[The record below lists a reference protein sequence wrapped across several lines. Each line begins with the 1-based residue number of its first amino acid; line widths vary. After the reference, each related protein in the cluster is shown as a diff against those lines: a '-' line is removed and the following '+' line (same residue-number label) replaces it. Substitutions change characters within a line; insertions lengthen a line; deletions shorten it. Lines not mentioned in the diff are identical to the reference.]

1 MLFARLNLL
10 LLTIG
15 SLAPVAQAQEIKL
28 MIQEFAPFNHTDPKT
43 RKIVGFITD
52 KAQAIIQRA
61 GGSSSISSTSLARA
75 LQAARTEENTCV
87 LSLRRT
93 PERENSYQWVG
104 PLIITDWA
112 LYGKKGNPNKLKNF
126 EDAKAYRIG
135 SYKASATAAEL
146 RALGYTIEL
155 AGQDEENPRLMM
167 NQRIDYWIVAEQRG
181 MYITRQQGYE
191 NEIGRIASYKT
202 IELFMLCHS
211 GMPKQQI
218 DLFNRINKE
227 LDSDG
232 TMNKILQKYGVN

>member
-1 MLFARLNLL
+1 MFIARLSLFLL
-10 LLTIG
+10 AIN
-15 SLAPVAQAQEIKL
+15 SLASLAQAQEIKL

-43 RKIVGFITD
+43 KKIVGFITD
-52 KAQAIIQRA
+52 KAEEIIKRA
-61 GGSSSISSTSLARA
+61 GTTSSISSTSLARA
-75 LQAARTEENTCV
+75 LQAAKTEENTCV

-93 PERENSYQWVG
+93 PERENFYQWVG

-112 LYGKKGNPNKLKNF
+112 LYGKKDDPNKLKNF
-126 EDAKAYRIG
+126 EDAKSYRIG
-135 SYKASATAAEL
+135 SYKASATASEL
-146 RALGYTIEL
+146 SDLGYKIEL

-167 NQRIDYWIVAEQRG
+167 NKRIDYWIVAEQRG
-181 MYITRQQGYE
+181 RYITRQQGYE

-202 IELFMLCHS
+202 IELFMLCHP
-211 GMPKQQI
+211 GIPKPQI